1 MAVDCGLTLATG
13 GAVDEEGVEEEEEEA
28 TECDA
33 VDNVVGVIFGAAAD
47 LIVDEAAEVTNAAA
61 EVLVAVA
68 GVPSPA
74 AVVVKAAAGVV
85 VDAAAVEPFA
95 VPSVTLKPI
104 CSSCC
109 WTTDWRKDEID
120 PISWINVIGTCG
132 AL

>member
-1 MAVDCGLTLATG
+1 MATG
-13 GAVDEEGVEEEEEEA
+13 SVVDEEGVEEEEEEA

-33 VDNVVGVIFGAAAD
+33 VVINVVGVIFGAV
-47 LIVDEAAEVTNAAA
+47 VDEAAGVSNAAA
-61 EVLVAVA
+61 EVLVAVT
-68 GVPSPA
+68 GVPCPS

-95 VPSVTLKPI
+95 DPSVTLKPI